1 MRKRINTLNA
11 SLLLNGVSY
20 GEHVM
25 NPETV
30 VEDVEKLVRDCSN
43 TFIVRCQPDRP
54 MTDETYC
61 ALAKFAK
68 EKNLHFGFLYAYQF
82 PPKGKRSHLNAA
94 LVQKLDEL
102 AGDLFLGEFFGEAG
116 SDKAAK
122 DKGYYV
128 EGSEVIALQMP
139 PQDFNDM
146 LAAKEN
152 FVRFIRSMTA
162 YDDEIG
168 LK

>member
-1 MRKRINTLNA
+1 
-11 SLLLNGVSY
+11 
-20 GEHVM
+20 
-25 NPETV
+25 
-30 VEDVEKLVRDCSN
+30 
-43 TFIVRCQPDRP
+43 

-68 EKNLHFGFLYAYQF
+68 EKNLYFGFLYAYQF

-168 LK
+168 LKKTFLVEATALSLLRDGGRNTHSRFWKCCRGIPKI

>member
-25 NPETV
+25 NPGTV
-30 VEDVEKLVRDCSN
+30 VEDVEKLVRNCSN

-68 EKNLHFGFLYAYQF
+68 EKICISDFYMPTNSR
-82 PPKGKRSHLNAA
+82 PKGK
-94 LVQKLDEL
+94 
-102 AGDLFLGEFFGEAG
+102 EA
-116 SDKAAK
+116 
-122 DKGYYV
+122 
-128 EGSEVIALQMP
+128 I
-139 PQDFNDM
+139 
-146 LAAKEN
+146 
-152 FVRFIRSMTA
+152 
-162 YDDEIG
+162 
-168 LK
+168 